1 MQLYISEFRL
11 SNVGKLITNNCEIRV
26 LCLTDHRTSF
36 NAAVQIFNF
45 YQTWSTLKL
54 SMVHKY
60 VNAYCAVFKP
70 NSWCLALEL
79 PLQEWLEKKVLISTV

>member
-36 NAAVQIFNF
+36 YAAVQIFNF
-45 YQTWSTLKL
+45 YQTWSTLKFSL
-54 SMVHKY
+54 VHKY
-60 VNAYCAVFKP
+60 ESAYCTVLKP
-70 NSWCLALEL
+70 NSWCLALAVCL
-79 PLQEWLEKKVLISTV
+79 C